1 MRTPACIRIAHPH
14 SRTDNLYRSGGNET
28 IKRTNQ
34 IIHTFTLRLLYF
46 PAHEKR
52 TKIDINITNTRC
64 NLYRIP
70 QSNAVC
76 GANSNHFVW
85 SSHTRRIQT
94 PIHGNS
100 LMLHDFQPS
109 RAEPARPVAH
119 QQGEEAAHSTVSCLS
134 ARPEYAHQQ
143 EGERHLKKIHK
154 WVERSWTECQGMSMR
169 QRLWRASECR
179 RVVNMRNVG
188 ETNLIYIKNENHEL
202 NWSNF

>member
-94 PIHGNS
+94 PKSMEIPWCCMTFSQAEQNRRAPS
-100 LMLHDFQPS
+100 LIS
-109 RAEPARPVAH
+109 RGKRLLTLPLVVSLPARNTPTNRK
-119 QQGEEAAHSTVSCLS
+119 EKDT
-134 ARPEYAHQQ
+134 
-143 EGERHLKKIHK
+143 
-154 WVERSWTECQGMSMR
+154 
-169 QRLWRASECR
+169 WRKYTSESRGREQNAKECR
-179 RVVNMRNVG
+179 WGRGSGGLRNAAA
-188 ETNLIYIKNENHEL
+188 
-202 NWSNF
+202 S